1 MATEKASP
9 PKRKTRSCNIEITI
23 ERYKYLTK
31 IENEYSEVCS
41 NYKEEQRRFYNA
53 IEKNLLLSD
62 INLKLTEELT
72 FLKEIYRG
80 QMNNIVL
87 Q

>member
-31 IENEYSEVCS
+31 IENEYSEVYS

-62 INLKLTEELT
+62 INLKLPEELK
-72 FLKEIYRG
+72 FLKEMYRG
-80 QMNNIVL
+80 QMNNLVL

>member
-9 PKRKTRSCNIEITI
+9 PKRKTRSCSIEITI

-41 NYKEEQRRFYNA
+41 KYKEEQRSFYNA
-53 IEKNLLLSD
+53 VEKNILLTD

-72 FLKEIYRG
+72 FLKEMYRG
-80 QMNNIVL
+80 QMNNLVL